1 MLRLKPTKLAAHPSP
16 APEASGLGL
25 LTQQLFTKLLRLER
39 KRTERSGRGFVLM
52 LLDPGR
58 LLHQP
63 NQQATLA
70 QILSALSHTLRD
82 TDLTGWYKD
91 DAVLGVIF
99 TEVGTDVEAA
109 LVKTLSTKVT
119 DALYS
124 TLTVGQINEIRL
136 TFHVFPEDWDDN
148 SPGGPV
154 NSSLHVDLAQ
164 GFQQKTVALQT
175 KRLVDVAGSLAAIIL
190 CLPVFVAIAIAIKL
204 TSPGPVLF
212 RQARLGR
219 YGKKFTFL

>member
-1 MLRLKPTKLAAHPSP
+1 MLNNMLRLKPTKLAAHPSP

-25 LTQQLFTKLLRLER
+25 LPQQLFTKLLRLER

-70 QILSALSHTLRD
+70 QILSALAHTLRD

-164 GFQQKTVALQT
+164 GFQRKTVALQT

-190 CLPVFVAIAIAIKL
+190 SYPCL
-204 TSPGPVLF
+204 S
-212 RQARLGR
+212 RLR
-219 YGKKFTFL
+219 SRSS